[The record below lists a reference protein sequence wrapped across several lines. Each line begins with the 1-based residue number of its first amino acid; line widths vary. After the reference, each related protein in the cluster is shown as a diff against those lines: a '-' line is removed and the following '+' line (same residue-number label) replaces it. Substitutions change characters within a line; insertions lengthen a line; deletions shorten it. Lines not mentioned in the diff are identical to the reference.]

1 VAVQA
6 TGQRHVRSTR
16 GVLVCVDER
25 PGPCPACGGV
35 MRVQKTLRR
44 HGVTLEHGSF
54 VARETAHVCAAGCRR
69 DGAAVTHRAA
79 TLAVRLPPKGIVGY
93 DVIVFVGLARFVEH
107 RQREEIRAA
116 LEAQHGIVLSTGE
129 ISTLGRRFLGYLEL
143 LHEARAAALRAAL
156 EQDGGWPLHV
166 DATGEDGRGTLLVAF
181 AGWRRWVLGAWK
193 VPTERAE
200 VILPRLRAVTE
211 RFGAPCAIMRDL
223 GRAVKDAAN
232 ALVTALARDIP
243 VLACHRH
250 FLGDIG
256 GDLLEA
262 AHDQL
267 RALFRRF
274 KVKPGLRALARDLGR
289 TLGPDIAQARKGL
302 REWQTQVDPGHVLPD
317 GPTGLATVRAMAQW
331 VLDYHADGTDQGFPF
346 DLPYLDLYQR
356 CHTASR
362 ATDAFLRRPIRDARV
377 SKPLGRLRR
386 LLHPID
392 SQVPFEQVAATLR
405 ARAALFTELRDALRL
420 RPTPGGRHVP
430 ALSVPTPE
438 QAVVELRDIEAA
450 LTALTASL
458 RERRPE
464 RGPAQ
469 DQRQAIDTILA
480 HLHRHGST
488 LFGHVIR
495 LPHSVG
501 GGIRLVDRTNNSLE
515 GLFDDLKHGERRR
528 SGRKILTQ
536 DLEALPPAAA
546 LALNLRSSDYVAIV
560 CGTLDQL
567 PQAFA
572 QLDAAIRRRSA
583 LVARDAARPA
593 NATDCDVVSASL
605 PRADRVLIRTEH
617 MGRRIRA
624 AAKSRAPR
632 H

>member
-1 VAVQA
+1 
-6 TGQRHVRSTR
+6 
-16 GVLVCVDER
+16 
-25 PGPCPACGGV
+25 

-44 HGVTLEHGSF
+44 HGVTLEHGPF

-69 DGAAVTHRAA
+69 DGASVTHRAA
-79 TLAVRLPPKGIVGY
+79 TLTARLPPKGIVGY

-116 LEAQHGIVLSTGE
+116 LEAQHGIVLSAGE
-129 ISTLGRRFLGYLEL
+129 VSTLGRRFLGYLEL
-143 LHEARAAALRAAL
+143 LHEARAEALRAAL
-156 EQDGGWPLHV
+156 AQDGGWPLHV

-181 AGWRRWVLGAWK
+181 AGWRHWVLGAWK

-223 GRAVKDAAN
+223 GRAVKDACHG
-232 ALVTALARDIP
+232 LVAVLAHDIP
-243 VLACHRH
+243 VLACHLH
-250 FLGDIG
+250 FLRDIG
-256 GDLLEA
+256 GDLLDA

-267 RALFRRF
+267 RRLFRRF

-289 TLGPDIAQARKGL
+289 TLGPDIAQARQGL
-302 REWQTQVDPGHVLPD
+302 SEWQTQIDQEHVLPD
-317 GPTGLATVRAMAQW
+317 GQTGLATVRAMAQW
-331 VLDYHADGTDQGFPF
+331 VLDYHADGHDQGFPF

-356 CHTASR
+356 CHIAGR
-362 ATDAFLRRPIRDARV
+362 AADAFLRRPIRDARV
-377 SKPLGRLRR
+377 SKTLGRLRR
-386 LLHPID
+386 ILHPID
-392 SQVPFEQVAATLR
+392 SQVPFEKVAATLR

-420 RPTPGGRHVP
+420 RPKPSARNVP
-430 ALSVPTPE
+430 PPSVPTPE
-438 QAVVELRDIEAA
+438 QAAVELRDIEAA
-450 LTALTASL
+450 VQALTASL

-469 DQRQAIDTILA
+469 DQRQAIDAILA
-480 HLHRHGST
+480 HLHRHGPS

-495 LPHSVG
+495 RPPSVG

-515 GLFDDLKHGERRR
+515 GLFDDIKHGERRR

-536 DLEALPPAAA
+536 DLEQLPPAAA
-546 LALNLRSSDYVAIV
+546 LATNLRSSDYVAIV

-583 LVARDAARPA
+583 LVARAAARTADA
-593 NATDCDVVSASL
+593 NDGDVVSASL
-605 PRADRVLIRTEH
+605 PMADRVLIRTEH
-617 MGRRIRA
+617 MDRRIRA
-624 AAKSRAPR
+624 AARSRPPHR
-632 H
+632 

>member
-1 VAVQA
+1 MALQA

-25 PGPCPACGGV
+25 PGPCPVCGGV

-44 HGVTLEHGSF
+44 HGVTLEHGPF

-69 DGAAVTHRAA
+69 DGASVTHRAA
-79 TLAVRLPPKGIVGY
+79 TLTARLPPKGIVGY

-116 LEAQHGIVLSTGE
+116 LEAQHGIVLSAGE
-129 ISTLGRRFLGYLEL
+129 VSTLGRRFLGYLEL
-143 LHEARAAALRAAL
+143 LHEARAEALRAAL
-156 EQDGGWPLHV
+156 AQDGGWPLHV

-181 AGWRRWVLGAWK
+181 AGWRHWVLGAWK

-223 GRAVKDAAN
+223 GRAVKDACHD
-232 ALVTALARDIP
+232 LVAGLAHDIP
-243 VLACHRH
+243 VLACHLH
-250 FLGDIG
+250 FLRDIG
-256 GDLLEA
+256 GDLLDA

-267 RALFRRF
+267 RRLFRRF

-289 TLGPDIAQARKGL
+289 TLGPDIAQARQGL
-302 REWQTQVDPGHVLPD
+302 SAWQTQIDQDHVLPD

-331 VLDYHADGTDQGFPF
+331 VLDYHADGHDQGFPF

-356 CHTASR
+356 CHTAGR
-362 ATDAFLRRPIRDARV
+362 AADAFLRRPIRDARV
-377 SKPLGRLRR
+377 SKTLGRLRR

-392 SQVPFEQVAATLR
+392 SQVPFEKVAATLR

-420 RPTPGGRHVP
+420 RPKPAARTVP
-430 ALSVPTPE
+430 PPSGPTPE
-438 QAVVELRDIEAA
+438 QAAVELRDIEAA
-450 LTALTASL
+450 VQALTASL

-469 DQRQAIDTILA
+469 DQRQAIDAILA
-480 HLHRHGST
+480 HLHRHGPS

-495 LPHSVG
+495 LPPSVG

-515 GLFDDLKHGERRR
+515 GLFADIKHGERRR

-536 DLEALPPAAA
+536 DLEQLPPAAA
-546 LALNLRSSDYVAIV
+546 LATNLRSSDYVAIV

-583 LVARDAARPA
+583 LVARAAARTADA
-593 NATDCDVVSASL
+593 NDGDVVSASL
-605 PRADRVLIRTEH
+605 PIADRVLIRTEH
-617 MGRRIRA
+617 MDRRIRA
-624 AAKSRAPR
+624 AARSRAPHR
-632 H
+632 

>member
-1 VAVQA
+1 VQA
-6 TGQRHVRSTR
+6 TGHRHVRSTR
-16 GVLVCVDER
+16 GVLVGVDER

-44 HGVTLEHGSF
+44 HGVTLEHGPF

-69 DGAAVTHRAA
+69 DGVAVTHRAA
-79 TLAVRLPPKGIVGY
+79 TLAARLPPKGLVGY

-107 RQREEIRAA
+107 RQRGEIGAA
-116 LEAQHGIVLSTGE
+116 LAAQHGIVLSAGE

-143 LHEARAAALRAAL
+143 LHEARADALRAAL

-193 VPTERAE
+193 VPTERGE

-211 RFGAPCAIMRDL
+211 RFGVPCAIMRDL
-223 GRAVKDAAN
+223 GRAVTDAGQD
-232 ALVTALARDIP
+232 LVAALARDIP
-243 VLACHRH
+243 VLACHLH
-250 FLGDIG
+250 FLRDVG
-256 GDLLEA
+256 GDLLDT
-262 AHDQL
+262 AHNQL

-274 KVKPGLRALARDLGR
+274 KVKPRLRALARDLGR
-289 TLGPDIAQARKGL
+289 TLGPDIAQARQGL
-302 REWQTQVDPGHVLPD
+302 SEWQTQVDQGHVLPD

-331 VLDYHADGTDQGFPF
+331 VLDYHADGNDQGVPF
-346 DLPYLDLYQR
+346 DLPYRDLYQR
-356 CHTASR
+356 CHTAGR
-362 ATDAFLRRPIRDARV
+362 AADAFLRRPIRDARV
-377 SKPLGRLRR
+377 AKTLGRLRR
-386 LLHPID
+386 IVHPID
-392 SQVPFEQVAATLR
+392 SRVPFEKVAATLR
-405 ARAALFTELRDALRL
+405 ARAGLFTELRDALRL
-420 RPTPGGRHVP
+420 RPKPSGRNGP
-430 ALSVPTPE
+430 APSVPTPE
-438 QAVVELRDIEAA
+438 QAAGELRDIEAA
-450 LTALTASL
+450 VTALTASL
-458 RERRPE
+458 RAHRPE

-480 HLHRHGST
+480 HLHRHGHT

-495 LPHSVG
+495 LPPGVG
-501 GGIRLVDRTNNSLE
+501 GGIRLVDRTNNCLE
-515 GLFDDLKHGERRR
+515 GLFDDIKHGERRR

-536 DLEALPPAAA
+536 DLEQLPPAAA
-546 LALNLRSSDYVAIV
+546 LATNLRSSDYVAIV

-572 QLDAAIRRRSA
+572 QLDAASRRRSA

>member
-1 VAVQA
+1 M
-6 TGQRHVRSTR
+6 RSTC
-16 GVLVCVDER
+16 GLLVSVDER

-44 HGVTLEHGSF
+44 HGVTLEHGPF

-69 DGAAVTHRAA
+69 DGVAVTHRAA
-79 TLAVRLPPKGIVGY
+79 TLATRLPPKGLVGY

-107 RQREEIRAA
+107 RQREEIGAA
-116 LEAQHGIVLSTGE
+116 LAVQHGIVLSAGE

-143 LHEARAAALRAAL
+143 LHEARAEALRAAL

-223 GRAVKDAAN
+223 GRAVTDAGQD
-232 ALVTALARDIP
+232 LVAVLARDIP
-243 VLACHRH
+243 VLACHLH
-250 FLGDIG
+250 FLRDVG
-256 GDLLEA
+256 GDLLDP
-262 AHDQL
+262 AHNQL

-274 KVKPGLRALARDLGR
+274 KIKPRLRALARDLGR
-289 TLGPDIAQARKGL
+289 TLGPDIAQARQGL
-302 REWQTQVDPGHVLPD
+302 REWQTQIDHGHVLPD

-331 VLDYHADGTDQGFPF
+331 VLDYQADGTDQGIPF

-356 CHTASR
+356 CHTAGR
-362 ATDAFLRRPIRDARV
+362 AADAFLRRPIRDARV
-377 SKPLGRLRR
+377 AKTLGRLRR
-386 LLHPID
+386 IVHPID
-392 SQVPFEQVAATLR
+392 SRVPFEKVAATLR

-420 RPTPGGRHVP
+420 RPKPSGRNGP
-430 ALSVPTPE
+430 APSVPTPE
-438 QAVVELRDIEAA
+438 QAAGELRDIEAA
-450 LTALTASL
+450 VTALTASL
-458 RERRPE
+458 RARRPE

-480 HLHRHGST
+480 HLHRHGHT

-495 LPHSVG
+495 LPPSVG
-501 GGIRLVDRTNNSLE
+501 GGIRLVDRTNNCLE
-515 GLFDDLKHGERRR
+515 GLFDDIKHGERRR

-536 DLEALPPAAA
+536 DLEQLPPAAA
-546 LALNLRSSDYVAIV
+546 LATNLRSSDYVAIV
-560 CGTLDQL
+560 CGTLAQL

-572 QLDAAIRRRSA
+572 QLDAASRRRSA

-593 NATDCDVVSASL
+593 DATDCDVVSASL

-617 MGRRIRA
+617 MDQRIRA
-624 AAKSRAPR
+624 AAGSRAPR

>member
-1 VAVQA
+1 
-6 TGQRHVRSTR
+6 
-16 GVLVCVDER
+16 
-25 PGPCPACGGV
+25 

-44 HGVTLEHGSF
+44 HGVTLEHGPF

-69 DGAAVTHRAA
+69 DGASVTHRAA
-79 TLAVRLPPKGIVGY
+79 TLAARLPPKGIVGY

-116 LEAQHGIVLSTGE
+116 LEAQHGIVLSAGE
-129 ISTLGRRFLGYLEL
+129 ISTLGRRFLGYLEV
-143 LHEARAAALRAAL
+143 LHETRAEALRAAL

-193 VPTERAE
+193 VPTERGE

-211 RFGAPCAIMRDL
+211 RFGVPCAIMRDL
-223 GRAVKDAAN
+223 GRAVTDACQD
-232 ALVTALARDIP
+232 LVAAPARDIP
-243 VLACHRH
+243 VLACHLH
-250 FLGDIG
+250 FLRDVG
-256 GDLLEA
+256 GDLLDA

-267 RALFRRF
+267 RTLFRRF
-274 KVKPGLRALARDLGR
+274 KVNPRLRALARDLGR
-289 TLGPDIAQARKGL
+289 TLGPDIAQARQGL
-302 REWQTQVDPGHVLPD
+302 SAWQTQVDPGHVLPD

-331 VLDYHADGTDQGFPF
+331 VLDYHADGTDQGVPF
-346 DLPYLDLYQR
+346 DLPYLDLYHR
-356 CHTASR
+356 CHTAGR
-362 ATDAFLRRPIRDARV
+362 AADAFLRRPIRDARV
-377 SKPLGRLRR
+377 AKTLGRLRR
-386 LLHPID
+386 IVHPID
-392 SQVPFEQVAATLR
+392 SRVPFEKVAATLR
-405 ARAALFTELRDALRL
+405 ARAGLFTELRDALRL
-420 RPTPGGRHVP
+420 RPKPSGRNGP
-430 ALSVPTPE
+430 APSVPTPE
-438 QAVVELRDIEAA
+438 QAAGELRDIEAA
-450 LTALTASL
+450 VTALTASL
-458 RERRPE
+458 RARRPE

-469 DQRQAIDTILA
+469 DQRQAIDTILT
-480 HLHRHGST
+480 HLHRHGHT

-495 LPHSVG
+495 LPPGVG
-501 GGIRLVDRTNNSLE
+501 GGIRLVDRTNNCLE
-515 GLFDDLKHGERRR
+515 GLFDDIKHGERRR

-536 DLEALPPAAA
+536 DLEQLPPAAA
-546 LALNLRSSDYVAIV
+546 LATNLRSSDYVAIV

-572 QLDAAIRRRSA
+572 QLDAASRRRSA

-617 MGRRIRA
+617 MDRRIRA
-624 AAKSRAPR
+624 AARSRAPR